1 MGPRWLCSGA
11 AALSSVSVLNV
22 AAGGE
27 AGAPVWDAPRLSLH
41 VCVCVEIAAFLPPTA
56 LMCGVAG

>member
-27 AGAPVWDAPRLSLH
+27 AGAPVWDARRLSLRVYVH
-41 VCVCVEIAAFLPPTA
+41 VFVRRSLRFYPQL
-56 LMCGVAG
+56 L

>member
-22 AAGGE
+22 AAGGK
-27 AGAPVWDAPRLSLH
+27 AGAPVWDARR
-41 VCVCVEIAAFLPPTA
+41 IAAFLPPTA